1 LIRDAAGNLYGST
14 IGGGAHHA
22 GTVFKLDAGGNETVL
37 HHFTGGVGG
46 ASPYAGLIRDAAGNL
61 YGVTGGGGK
70 LPCPIGSD
78 GCGTVFKLAP
88 TGALTTLHAFAGGG
102 TEGALPTSSLILD
115 AAGNLYGNTFYG
127 GDLNCSFSGCGTVF
141 KIAPSGAF
149 TTLHTF
155 TGPFSGGATEGESPS
170 GPLIL
175 DEAGNLYG
183 TTAGGGAR
191 IGGTV
196 FKLDATG
203 QITNLHNF
211 NGGDG
216 GELENDPGGKNPR
229 GGVLRNAAGVL
240 YGTTSG
246 GGVSRWGVVFRLNV
260 DSGAKTV
267 LHTFTGK
274 ADGGP
279 PQGPLVGDSAG
290 NLYGTTSAGGDL
302 TCHAADGGCGLVF
315 KIKGP

>member
-1 LIRDAAGNLYGST
+1 M
-14 IGGGAHHA
+14 
-22 GTVFKLDAGGNETVL
+22 
-37 HHFTGGVGG
+37 
-46 ASPYAGLIRDAAGNL
+46 
-61 YGVTGGGGK
+61 
-70 LPCPIGSD
+70 
-78 GCGTVFKLAP
+78 
-88 TGALTTLHAFAGGG
+88 
-102 TEGALPTSSLILD
+102 
-115 AAGNLYGNTFYG
+115 
-127 GDLNCSFSGCGTVF
+127 
-141 KIAPSGAF
+141 
-149 TTLHTF
+149 
-155 TGPFSGGATEGESPS
+155 
-170 GPLIL
+170 
-175 DEAGNLYG
+175 
-183 TTAGGGAR
+183 
-191 IGGTV
+191 

-216 GELENDPGGKNPR
+216 GELENDPGGKNPT

-246 GGVSRWGVVFRLNV
+246 GGVSRGGVVYQLNV

-302 TCHAADGGCGLVF
+302 TCNAANGGCGRATRRVLPRVF
-315 KIKGP
+315 GPSLRGLRVKTSSGTCPRHTI